1 MGHALRVAAVTTA
14 LIAVVYVAAAAILD
28 VIVVGRLTHQVDQR
42 LTAFLSDPRPTSTAE
57 PGGSGPPGSARPR
70 DLDDAPVLLWRV
82 NPSGAATAVS
92 AGAPALPRRSWSSRQ
107 PLTATLDGR
116 QFRFEARSDGGGW
129 VVAAQSLAERNHLR
143 GVLLGAEGLVGPVI
157 LLAVYLG
164 ALTIGVKAAA
174 PVERTRRRQLE
185 FTADASHELR
195 TPLAVI
201 EAEVGLALSSPRHA
215 DYYRTT
221 LERVGGE
228 SRRLRQIVEDLL
240 WLARFDSEPPPP
252 RDRPIDLEPLVS
264 ACADRFRALAG
275 AGGVELAVRGDGG
288 SPPLIEAPPEWVD
301 RLVGVLVDNACR
313 YSPPGGT
320 VSLTVG
326 GSGSRAH
333 VVVEDDG
340 PGIPPEERGRLFD
353 RFHRASDRPGGAGLG
368 LAIADAVVRST
379 GGRWR
384 IGSSASGGARMEVSW
399 HRVGGAE
406 RRPDERRLDGQPP
419 KPTPVEAR

>member
-42 LTAFLSDPRPTSTAE
+42 LTAFLSDPRPGYASE
-57 PGGSGPPGSARPR
+57 PGGSGYPASARPR

-82 NPSGAATAVS
+82 TSAGSATAVS
-92 AGAPALPRRSWSSRQ
+92 AGAPALPHRSWSSLR
-107 PLTATLDGR
+107 PLTATLAGR
-116 QFRFEARSDGGGW
+116 SFRFEARAEGGDW
-129 VVAAQSLAERNHLR
+129 LVAAQSLAERDHLR
-143 GVLLGAEGLVGPVI
+143 GVLLGAEGLVCPVI

-201 EAEVGLALSSPRHA
+201 EAEVGLALSSARPA
-215 DYYRTT
+215 EYYRAT

-252 RDRPIDLEPLVS
+252 RDRPVDLEPLVG

-275 AGGVELAVRGDGG
+275 ATGVELAVRRDGA
-288 SPPLIEAPPEWVD
+288 SPALIEAPPEWVD
-301 RLVGVLVDNACR
+301 RLIGVLVDNACR

-320 VSLTVG
+320 VTLTVG
-326 GSGSRAH
+326 GSGARAH
-333 VVVEDDG
+333 VVVEDEG
-340 PGIPPEERGRLFD
+340 PGIPPEERDRLFD

-384 IGSSASGGARMEVSW
+384 IGTSAGGGARLEVSW
-399 HRVGGAE
+399 HRAGGAE
-406 RRPDERRLDGQPP
+406 RRPDERRLGDQPP
-419 KPTPVEAR
+419 KEKPVEAR

>member
-42 LTAFLSDPRPTSTAE
+42 LTAFLSDPRPNLLAD
-57 PGGSGPPGSARPR
+57 PGGVTAAGSTRPR

-82 NPSGAATAVS
+82 GPAGSVTAVS
-92 AGAPALPRRSWSSRQ
+92 PGAPALARRSWSNLQ
-107 PLTATLDGR
+107 PVTATLDGR
-116 QFRFEARSDGGGW
+116 QFRFEARAEGGGW
-129 VVAAQSLAERNHLR
+129 LVAAQSLAERNHLR
-143 GVLLGAEGLVGPVI
+143 GVLLAAEALVAPVI

-164 ALTIGVKAAA
+164 ALAIGVKAAA

-201 EAEVGLALSSPRHA
+201 EAEVGLALSTPRRA

-252 RDRPIDLEPLVS
+252 RDRPVDLEPLVTG
-264 ACADRFRALAG
+264 CADRFRAVAG
-275 AGGVELAVRGDGG
+275 AAGVELAVRGDG
-288 SPPLIEAPPEWVD
+288 PFPALIEAPPEWVD

-320 VSLTVG
+320 VTVTVG

-333 VVVEDDG
+333 LVVEDDG
-340 PGIPPEERGRLFD
+340 PGIAPEERERLFD

-368 LAIADAVVRST
+368 LAIGDAVVRST

-399 HRVGGAE
+399 HRAGGAE
-406 RRPDERRLDGQPP
+406 RRPEERRPEGQPP
-419 KPTPVEAR
+419 RPKPVEAR

>member
-14 LIAVVYVAAAAILD
+14 LIAVVYVAAAAVLD
-28 VIVVGRLTHQVDQR
+28 VIVVDRLTHQVDQR
-42 LTAFLSDPRPTSTAE
+42 LTTFLADPRPSSAVE
-57 PGGSGPPGSARPR
+57 PGASASTGSARPR
-70 DLDDAPVLLWRV
+70 DLDDAPLLLWRV
-82 NPSGAATAVS
+82 APTGSARAVS
-92 AGAPALPRRSWSSRQ
+92 SGAPALPRRSWSSLQ
-107 PLTATLDGR
+107 PLTATLAGR
-116 QFRFEARSDGGGW
+116 SFRFEARSDGAGW
-129 VVAAQSLAERNHLR
+129 LVAAQSLAERDHLR
-143 GVLLGAEGLVGPVI
+143 GLLLGAEGVVAPVI
-157 LLAVYLG
+157 LVAVYLG

-201 EAEVGLALSSPRHA
+201 EAEVGLALSSPRSA
-215 DYYRTT
+215 DYYRAT

-240 WLARFDSEPPPP
+240 WLARFDSQPPPP
-252 RDRPIDLEPLVS
+252 RDRPVDLEPLVN

-275 AGGVELAVRGDGG
+275 ALGVDLAVRSDGA

-301 RLVGVLVDNACR
+301 RLIGVLVDNACR

-320 VSLTVG
+320 VTLTVG
-326 GSGSRAH
+326 GSGARAH

-340 PGIPPEERGRLFD
+340 PGIPPEERDRLFD

-399 HRVGGAE
+399 HRAGGAE
-406 RRPDERRLDGQPP
+406 RRPDEGRLGDQPP
-419 KPTPVEAR
+419 TPNPVEAR